1 MYIYVLLKS
10 RSTEIMIKKEDVL
23 VLLDSMES
31 DRIERTISVK
41 EDKLGQ
47 AVCALANDFPNNKIS
62 GYILLG
68 VNDKGAIAG
77 IKFTDNELR
86 SIGDVRSNGNVLPQ
100 PSIVVSEVFT
110 FPEGDVVIIEVKPSK
125 YPPVRYD
132 QRCWIR
138 VGPRRAKASVE
149 EERILIERRAYYV
162 KTYDLVPALGS
173 ELKDLSLD
181 HFKLSY
187 LPLAIDEDTL
197 KANGR
202 SVEEQMAALRFFDLK
217 ENCPTNAG
225 ILMFGT
231 NPLFQIPG
239 AYIQYIKFEGVEMVS
254 NVEYEK
260 NFSGALITELNVLDD
275 FIKNNLIKERPIRGN
290 TFQESIIKNYPY
302 WSIRELLMNAVMHR
316 NYESN
321 APIYIYEFSDR
332 IEIINPGG
340 LYGDVTQ
347 QNFPNA
353 SDYRNIVIAES
364 MKLLGYV
371 NRFNY
376 GVKRAI
382 DELVKN
388 KNGEPQFDLNLSTK
402 FKVSIPINTEW

>member
-1 MYIYVLLKS
+1 MITKEFALELLK
-10 RSTEIMIKKEDVL
+10 D
-23 VLLDSMES
+23 MES
-31 DRIERTISVK
+31 DRIERTISVR
-41 EDKLGQ
+41 EDKLGP
-47 AVCALANDFPNNKIS
+47 AVCALANDFPNHKES

-68 VNDKGAIAG
+68 VHDDSSIAG
-77 IKFTDNELR
+77 MTWPDTELQK
-86 SIGDVRSNGNVLPQ
+86 IGNVKTNGNVLPQ
-100 PSIVVSEVFT
+100 PSLIVSEVFS
-110 FPEGDVVIIEVKPSK
+110 FEKGQIVVIEVKPSL

-132 QRCWIR
+132 GRCWIR
-138 VGPRRAKASVE
+138 VGPRKAKATVE
-149 EERILIERRAYYV
+149 EEKTLIERRAGFA

-173 ELKDLSLD
+173 ELKDLSIE

-197 KANGR
+197 KSNGR
-202 SVEEQMAALRFFDLK
+202 STEEQMAALRFFDLK
-217 ENCPTNAG
+217 DNCPTNAG

-239 AYIQYIKFEGVEMVS
+239 AYIQYVKYEGIDMTS
-254 NVEYEK
+254 NVVYEK
-260 NFSGALITELNVLDD
+260 DFSGALITELSVLDD
-275 FIKNNLIKERPIRGN
+275 FIKNNLIKERPIRGE
-290 TFQESIIKNYPY
+290 TFQESSIKNYPS

-332 IEIINPGG
+332 LEIINPGG
-340 LYGDVTQ
+340 LYGDVNDK
-347 QNFPNA
+347 NFPNA
-353 SDYRNIVIAES
+353 SDYRNVVLAES
-364 MKLLGYV
+364 LKRLGYV

-388 KNGEPQFDLNLSTK
+388 KNGAPDFDLTLSTK